1 MQYRFK
7 GEPKLA
13 VNMHMK
19 FGRKKRI
26 VELFTFNE
34 DGFYVV
40 EEGQFSADAMERLI
54 STFSHETL
62 ETKAEEMPK
71 AEEEPKK
78 KRGRPS
84 KKKEEVKDA

>member
-1 MQYRFK
+1 MQFKFK
-7 GEPKLA
+7 GEPGLA

-26 VELFTFNE
+26 VELFTFDK

-62 ETKAEEMPK
+62 APK
-71 AEEEPKK
+71 VEAPKK
-78 KRGRPS
+78 KKTRTPK
-84 KKKEEVKDA
+84 KKKEEANTDDK